1 MSCCRVFTCFHFDA
15 AGLKSEVWE
24 ELASREPGQAE
35 AGEPETIL
43 QLARCVL
50 HFLLSENNKN
60 RTKITMFM
68 WGWRKNIL
76 YSNNFFHAN
85 MKKNLFSLPPIQI
98 LDKKLFAQTIKGN
111 VMVVPKPHVHSAIL
125 HLNRDCILYAFLPKY
140 VDTKTF
146 KVPTKSINTFRV
158 NSKQSKS

>member
-1 MSCCRVFTCFHFDA
+1 
-15 AGLKSEVWE
+15 
-24 ELASREPGQAE
+24 
-35 AGEPETIL
+35 
-43 QLARCVL
+43 
-50 HFLLSENNKN
+50 
-60 RTKITMFM
+60 MFM
-68 WGWRKNIL
+68 WRLRKNIL
-76 YSNNFFHAN
+76 YSNNFFHA
-85 MKKNLFSLPPIQI
+85 KEFVLVALPPIQI

>member
-1 MSCCRVFTCFHFDA
+1 MSCCRLLTCFHFDA
-15 AGLKSEVWE
+15 AGLKSKSEVWE
-24 ELASREPGQAE
+24 ELASREPGQARRRRGSLRQYFSSPGVCYISYYQKIIKIE
-35 AGEPETIL
+35 RKLQCLCGGWEKTYYIL
-43 QLARCVL
+43 
-50 HFLLSENNKN
+50 
-60 RTKITMFM
+60 TT
-68 WGWRKNIL
+68 
-76 YSNNFFHAN
+76 FFTQ
-85 MKKNLFSLPPIQI
+85 KNLFSLPPIQI

-158 NSKQSKS
+158 